1 VSLEPSVAQ
10 RVLELLRQA
19 ARPMSAAELYELTGK
34 SFQHINGTLRA
45 LAREGQILQEGN
57 RGSLHYLLN
66 PEASPRARR
75 QPGVSTAF
83 LIGEDDVKHAVKL
96 HLEAQG
102 YTVTTMPGSQHGIDI
117 QATRGDEAIHLEA
130 KGEGASDAHQQNNFT
145 YAVGELIINHR
156 EGVQEGFALPDNPKN
171 RGLVARLPEDVC
183 KLGKLV
189 VYWVQREAGGFRV
202 SEVQPL
208 HRIAVGL
215 PPDRSLPYLSYGL
228 FKPGEFGFASIDKFL
243 AATPSKVPIEGG
255 LWTRD
260 GLPLLKLGQGS
271 TEGFRLDFRPE
282 DAEAAYSVIGAFEPR
297 SQYRWATMPID
308 GQQANVL
315 VGHQLEQGAMEF
327 EEQRWTYRTDPVFL
341 YVPAVIKRGLQDDGS
356 SDFLD
361 YSMSQEI
368 WPRLFRLEMHYLLLW
383 TLLERFISLRSGP
396 LLEPGEKVRRLGEY
410 GEFRDAF
417 EKRVPTVDGR
427 TGKILIYDSRGSGKA
442 RLTPGDSARS
452 AKYYY
457 LVRNNVAHRG
467 KGAWNDG
474 EIVRCSLREL
484 HAITV
489 DMLVAVGIEP
499 ETE

>member
-1 VSLEPSVAQ
+1 
-10 RVLELLRQA
+10 
-19 ARPMSAAELYELTGK
+19 MSAAELSEHTGK

-45 LAREGQILQEGN
+45 LAREGQIVQEGN
-57 RGSLHYLLN
+57 RGSFHYLLN
-66 PEASPRARR
+66 PEARPRARR

-102 YTVTTMPGSQHGIDI
+102 YAVTTAPGSQHGIDI

-145 YAVGELIINHR
+145 YAVGELIINHH

-171 RGLVARLPEDVC
+171 RRLVARLPEEVC
-183 KLGKLV
+183 KLGQLV

-208 HRIAVGL
+208 YRVAVGL
-215 PPDRSLPYLSYGL
+215 PPDRSLPYVAYGL
-228 FKPGEFGFASIDKFL
+228 FKPDELGFISIDKFL
-243 AATPSKVPIEGG
+243 AVPPSIVQIEGG

-260 GLPLLKLGQGS
+260 GLPLLKLGEGS

-308 GQQANVL
+308 GQLANVV
-315 VGHQLEQGAMEF
+315 VGHQLQEGAMEF
-327 EEQRWTYRTDPVFL
+327 EEERWSYRTDPVLL
-341 YVPAVIKRGLQDDGS
+341 YVPAVIGRGLQDDGS
-356 SDFLD
+356 SHFLD
-361 YSMSQEI
+361 MSQEI

-396 LLEPGEKVRRLGEY
+396 LLAPGEKVRRLGEY
-410 GEFRDAF
+410 PEFRAAF
-417 EKRVPTVDGR
+417 EKRVPTVEGR
-427 TGKILIYDSRGSGKA
+427 TGKIVIYDSRGSGRA
-442 RLTPGDSARS
+442 RLTPGDSAGS

-457 LVRNNVAHRG
+457 LVRSNVAHRG

-489 DMLVAVGIEP
+489 DMLEAVGIDP
-499 ETE
+499 ETGGGEP